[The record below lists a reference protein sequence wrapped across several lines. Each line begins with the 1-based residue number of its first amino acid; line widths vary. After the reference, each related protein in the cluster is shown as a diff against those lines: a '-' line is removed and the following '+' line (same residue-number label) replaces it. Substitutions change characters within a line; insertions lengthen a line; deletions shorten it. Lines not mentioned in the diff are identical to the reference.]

1 MIRLVLVDDQ
11 TLVRTGIR
19 GLLELTGDIRVVA
32 EAADGMEAVSMI
44 AEAQPDIV
52 LLDIRMPKLSGVG
65 VVEELARRG
74 CLPPTLLLTTFDDDA
89 ALLDGMKAGARGFL
103 LKDVS
108 LERLTDAIH
117 RVAGGE
123 RLFQPA
129 ITERV
134 KECAADART
143 VELVADAYREALTP
157 REAEILGLLAT
168 GWSNK
173 EIADAI
179 GTSEGTVKNHVS
191 GILSKLGVRDR
202 TRAVLK
208 AMQLGYL

>member
-11 TLVRTGIR
+11 TLVRAGIC

-32 EAADGMEAVSMI
+32 EAADGMEAVRVI
-44 AEAQPDIV
+44 AEVQPDIV

-89 ALLDGMKAGARGFL
+89 ALLGGMKAGARGFL

-108 LERLTDAIH
+108 LERLTDAIR
-117 RVAGGE
+117 RVARGE

-134 KECAADART
+134 KECAAEART
-143 VELVADAYREALTP
+143 AELVADEYREALTP

-168 GWSNK
+168 GWNNK

-191 GILSKLGVRDR
+191 SILAKLGVRDR